1 MKTISTFH
9 KLLFFKT
16 TNLYTLDTKI
26 WESILSSYESKKKKK
41 KIWICRQL
49 KYYQLRIRSE
59 IGISLEIILNAFK
72 RLTVLLSTEI
82 LILAMVPVSFISVGS
97 LCELAMLS
105 DVYILLSPQEEEVHT
120 SSWGDR
126 RTHLEAHSSKTLNPL
141 PVIILVCLG
150 NT

>member
-1 MKTISTFH
+1 MKA
-9 KLLFFKT
+9 
-16 TNLYTLDTKI
+16 
-26 WESILSSYESKKKKK
+26 KKKIIT
-41 KIWICRQL
+41 IWICRQL

-82 LILAMVPVSFISVGS
+82 LISAMVPVSFISVGS
-97 LCELAMLS
+97 LFELAMLS
-105 DVYILLSPQEEEVHT
+105 DVYILLSTQEEEVHT